1 MMKNSFSFIYIYFDV
16 YLFMLSPYIE
26 YDLSQNLQ
34 LFFLEFT
41 LPNVI
46 SQSFEIESPMEYN

>member
-1 MMKNSFSFIYIYFDV
+1 MMKNSFSFIYIYFNV

-46 SQSFEIESPMEYN
+46 SQSFEIESPM